1 MTLVQT
7 SSKDLKAGE
16 GYIGLLRLAG
26 EIGREPDLKGLLE
39 KILQKSRPWMRAEA
53 CSIFLPD
60 PATGE
65 LVIHS
70 AHGDSAPQLGSLR
83 VPPGKGIVGAAM
95 AGRKM
100 IRVDDVSRDPRF
112 FAKADE
118 QTGWK
123 TRALLAAP
131 LLDGE
136 ECLGVIEFLNPEG
149 RAGFTP
155 EDEEYMAYFS
165 GLVSSALV
173 RIRAHD
179 AALERAQVQ
188 RDLDLAREMQQG
200 LLPKQFPSRE
210 QAPGVE
216 IFARLDPAKE
226 VSGDLYD
233 FFPVEPGRMCF
244 VVGDVSGKGVAAG
257 LFMAVTRTLIRATA
271 VPGRKPLEILQ
282 KVNAQL
288 CAENPANLFVTMIL
302 GILDTAT
309 GRMEYGQG
317 GHNPPILVPA
327 QGQPVY
333 EPSGGMPL
341 GVFDDAKFG
350 QKQLELKPGETLLVY
365 TDGVTEAMNP
375 QRELFGEERF
385 KAAVQGQAGL
395 SPELLTQKVVAAV
408 AKFASGAEPSDD
420 ITLLAIKHQTR

>member
-1 MTLVQT
+1 MTAGQV
-7 SSKDLKAGE
+7 SSETAP

-26 EIGREPDLKGLLE
+26 QIGREPGLRGLLE
-39 KILQKSRPWMRAEA
+39 MILEKSRPWMRAEA

-70 AHGDSAPQLGSLR
+70 AHGDSAPKFGSLR

-95 AGRKM
+95 KDRKM

-112 FAKADE
+112 YSQADE
-118 QTGWK
+118 QTGWRTK
-123 TRALLAAP
+123 ALLAAP

-136 ECLGVIEFLNPEG
+136 ECIGVIEFLNPQG
-149 RAGFTP
+149 RPSFQR
-155 EDEEYMAYFS
+155 EDEELMEYFA

-200 LLPKQFPSRE
+200 LLPKEFPSRE

-233 FFPVEPGRMCF
+233 FFPIEKGKMCF

-257 LFMAVTRTLIRATA
+257 LFMAVTRTLIRATV

-302 GILDTAT
+302 GIVDTAT
-309 GRMEYGQG
+309 GRIEYGQG
-317 GHNPPILVPA
+317 GHNPPILIPV
-327 QGQPVY
+327 QGEPRY

-341 GVFDDAKFG
+341 GVFEEAKFG
-350 QKQLELKPGETLLVY
+350 QQLLDLKTGETLLVY

-375 QRELFGEERF
+375 GRELFGEDRLKE
-385 KAAVQGQAGL
+385 AVRGQADL
-395 SPELLTQKVVAAV
+395 SAERLTQRVVGEV
-408 AKFASGAEPSDD
+408 ARHASGAEPSDD
-420 ITLLAIKHQTR
+420 ITLLAIKHRAG

>member
-1 MTLVQT
+1 MVKKGTT
-7 SSKDLKAGE
+7 CTDPGE
-16 GYIGLLRLAG
+16 GYAGLLRLAG
-26 EIGREPDLKGLLE
+26 EIGREPALRGLLE
-39 KILQKSRPWMRAEA
+39 MILEKSRPWMRAEA

-70 AHGDSAPQLGSLR
+70 AHGNSQPQMGSLR
-83 VPPGKGIVGAAM
+83 VPPGQGIVGAAM
-95 AGRKM
+95 KDKKM
-100 IRVDDVSRDPRF
+100 IRVDDVRRDPRF
-112 FAKADE
+112 FSKADQ

-123 TRALLAAP
+123 TTALLAAP
-131 LLDGE
+131 LLDGDV
-136 ECLGVIEFLNPEG
+136 CIGVIEFLNPQG
-149 RAGFTP
+149 RESFQP
-155 EDEEYMAYFS
+155 QDEELMEYFA

-200 LLPKQFPSRE
+200 LLPTAFPTPEKS
-210 QAPGVE
+210 PGVE

-233 FFPVEPGRMCF
+233 FFEVEPGKICF

-271 VPGRKPLEILQ
+271 APGRKPLEILQ

-288 CAENPANLFVTMIL
+288 CSENRASLFVTMIL
-302 GILDTAT
+302 GIVDTAT

-317 GHNPPILVPA
+317 GHNPPILIP
-327 QGQPVY
+327 GDSGDPIY

-341 GVFDDAKFG
+341 GVFEDAKFG
-350 QKQLELKPGETLLVY
+350 QRQLDLKPGQTLLVY

-375 QRELFGEERF
+375 KRELFGEERLQE
-385 KAAVQGQAGL
+385 AVRGQGRL
-395 SPELLTQKVVAAV
+395 SAEQLTQKVAAAV
-408 AKFASGAEPSDD
+408 AKFADGAEPSDD
-420 ITLLAIKHQTR
+420 ITLLVIKHRAG